1 MQETG
6 EYSDPIRIRAHH
18 LLCIQGFQG
27 YGYNSEFE
35 RHMKGIVTLL
45 KLESS
50 HKLQVIAMVDE
61 ICSSCP
67 HKVGISCNRD
77 GDSVHGVEKLD
88 AIVIRRAC
96 LDENGIYSWKNAR
109 ELVNNNLT
117 YHYVVDLCSKCI
129 WNDKCLFFIKKTRR

>member
-1 MQETG
+1 
-6 EYSDPIRIRAHH
+6 
-18 LLCIQGFQG
+18 
-27 YGYNSEFE
+27 
-35 RHMKGIVTLL
+35 
-45 KLESS
+45 
-50 HKLQVIAMVDE
+50 MVDE

-117 YHYVVDLCSKCI
+117 YHDVVDLCSKCI